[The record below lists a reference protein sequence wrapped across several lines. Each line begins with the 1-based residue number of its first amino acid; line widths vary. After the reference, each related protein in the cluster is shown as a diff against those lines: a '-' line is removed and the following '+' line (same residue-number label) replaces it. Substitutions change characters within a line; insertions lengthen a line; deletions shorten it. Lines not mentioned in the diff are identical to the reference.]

1 MIDKIQRL
9 GAAKEEQKK
18 REANLKTLHND
29 EMKYIS
35 DMNGHELKLY
45 QSKIKE
51 LESIIQS
58 YHRKSIAD
66 DNGRSASPFLQRSIN
81 LNYSYVDQKSPS
93 RINSLSKRHFSNP
106 GLPLT

>member
-1 MIDKIQRL
+1 MLEKIDRL
-9 GAAKEEQKK
+9 GASLEEQKK

-29 EMKYIS
+29 EMKYIT

-58 YHRKSIAD
+58 Y
-66 DNGRSASPFLQRSIN
+66 
-81 LNYSYVDQKSPS
+81 
-93 RINSLSKRHFSNP
+93 
-106 GLPLT
+106 